1 MGPESGHFPQ
11 ELINLVVDNLHEDIA
26 TLKSCSLAAPTF
38 VTSARIHIFK
48 HIEITPPKRNT
59 GLSPCQKLL
68 DLLTSSPHLAPLVDD
83 LCIVLIGP
91 DAQTG
96 PWIEAEAT
104 LPIVLSLL
112 HLKRISLVENA
123 PGALALR
130 TDSTMDWN
138 RLGRPLRSALA
149 AIFSSPRLESVHLR
163 GIRVE
168 SPFQLLSLFSGATS
182 LEEMSLSRV
191 YLRQRVGWPKSSPWH
206 PRLRSL
212 LLSDVRGHPFY
223 RYLLNPQI
231 DLSHVN
237 SLTVTSDS
245 QFPAKEKLL
254 RAALHSEVE
263 HLRLGHPQ
271 RSPVGNDFPKSILG
285 ANLRSIHFF
294 SPLPF
299 MTMAEFFDAFC
310 LHDSRLESIIFQGT
324 EGRDPV
330 FDGPLLNAT
339 IRSALIHF
347 PCLETVEIWMSVWFI
362 SEWSDVIRAALPS
375 LVERGFLRMIEH
387 KAPVNGVYHGF
398 E

>member
-254 RAALHSEVE
+254 RAALHSE
-263 HLRLGHPQ
+263 
-271 RSPVGNDFPKSILG
+271 RSPGNDFPKSILG

-330 FDGPLLNAT
+330 FDGPLVGCD
-339 IRSALIHF
+339 SGG
-347 PCLETVEIWMSVWFI
+347 S
-362 SEWSDVIRAALPS
+362 PS
-375 LVERGFLRMIEH
+375 LVERGFLRMIEY